1 MNVPD
6 TAFVLGAGLGTR
18 LKSLTAR
25 RPKPLIPVANQPL
38 IAHAFEHL
46 ALHGVHRFVINT
58 HWRAEA
64 YTAAFP
70 ESSWKSQPLAWSHE
84 HPEVL
89 ETAGGLKHA
98 APLLPSSD
106 SFWVYNGDILSDIP
120 LQRAIETHQQHN
132 HLVTLVLRSN
142 AEPRQIAFNPETTLI
157 TDIGNRITPD
167 SPKDYLFTGIS
178 LINPSLLNHIP
189 ANQKISVIPI
199 YIDLIKQGLP
209 VGGCVINEG
218 SWHDLGN
225 RDTYLEAHQLLAS
238 QNCSSPWIH
247 PTASVAP
254 SARITGASAIGAHA
268 SIGADCLI
276 HDSIVWENARILPE
290 AQLHRCVVTDGA
302 HVAGHH
308 LDSDLTEAP

>member
-1 MNVPD
+1 MNAPD

-38 IAHAFEHL
+38 IAHAFQHL
-46 ALHGVHRFVINT
+46 ALHGVQRFVINT

-64 YTAAFP
+64 YATAFP
-70 ESSWKSQPLAWSHE
+70 KSSWEGRPLAWSHE

-89 ETAGGLKHA
+89 ETGGGLKHA
-98 APLLPSSD
+98 AHLLPSSA
-106 SFWVYNGDILSDIP
+106 SFWVYNGDILSDLP

-142 AEPRQIAFNPETTLI
+142 AEPRQIAFNPDTQRI
-157 TDIGNRITPD
+157 TDIGNRISRD
-167 SPKDYLFTGIS
+167 SSKDYLFTGIS
-178 LINPSLLNHIP
+178 LISPKLFDHIP
-189 ANQKISVIPI
+189 AQQKISIIPI

-225 RDTYLEAHQLLAS
+225 RETYLEAHHLLAS
-238 QNCSSPWIH
+238 QTGSGPWIH
-247 PTASVAP
+247 PTASIAP
-254 SARITGASAIGAHA
+254 TARITGASAVGANALIGENC
-268 SIGADCLI
+268 II
-276 HDSIVWENARILPE
+276 HDSIVWENARLLPD
-290 AQLHRCVVTDGA
+290 AHLQRCVVTDGTQIGGRHTDA
-302 HVAGHH
+302 
-308 LDSDLTEAP
+308 DLTEAP

>member
-46 ALHGVHRFVINT
+46 THHGVHRFVINT

-70 ESSWKSQPLAWSHE
+70 ESSWKSRPLAWSHE

-98 APLLPSSD
+98 APRLPSSD

-178 LINPSLLNHIP
+178 LINHIP

-238 QNCSSPWIH
+238 QNSSSPWIH